1 MKKQVAVI
9 GIGRFGRSVA
19 SALYNLGHDV
29 LAIDRKEE
37 RVQDMLGKVTYPVS
51 GDATNELTLK
61 ELGVPSYDAA
71 IVAIGSDTVSSLL
84 TSVLLRSLKDNM
96 YIVARAQDEL
106 QSNALKLVGVNK
118 TVLAEHEMG
127 EQIAH
132 NLFNPNVQEY
142 MSMNSKYG
150 ISKILVPQ
158 HIQGKS
164 LKDLNIG
171 TSRDKYNLTALGIVR
186 SKNIILNPDVN
197 EVIKQCGRGPH
208 SSNVTQVKIQDYKQ
222 EYSKKSFNILG
233 SN

>member
-71 IVAIGSDTVSSLL
+71 IVAIGSDTVSSLM

-150 ISKILVPQ
+150 ISKILVPE

-197 EVIKQCGRGPH
+197 EVIK
-208 SSNVTQVKIQDYKQ
+208 KDD
-222 EYSKKSFNILG
+222 ILLIAG
-233 SN
+233 NNELIDKLTD

>member
-71 IVAIGSDTVSSLL
+71 IVAIGSDTVSSLM
-84 TSVLLRSLKDNM
+84 TSVLLRSLKEDM

-106 QSNALKLVGVNK
+106 QSNALRLVGVNK

-142 MSMNSKYG
+142 MSMNSTYG
-150 ISKILVPQ
+150 ISKILVPK
-158 HIQGKS
+158 HIEGKS
-164 LKDLNIG
+164 LKDLSIG
-171 TSRDKYNLTALGIVR
+171 TSRDKYNLTALGIIR

-197 EVIKQCGRGPH
+197 EIIK
-208 SSNVTQVKIQDYKQ
+208 KDD
-222 EYSKKSFNILG
+222 ILLIAG
-233 SN
+233 NNELIDKLTD

>member
-71 IVAIGSDTVSSLL
+71 IVAIGSDTVSSLM

-106 QSNALKLVGVNK
+106 QRLKVDIEEFMRKHCLEDDEEK
-118 TVLAEHEMG
+118 QKIEKQLLQEDKK
-127 EQIAH
+127 
-132 NLFNPNVQEY
+132 NV
-142 MSMNSKYG
+142 
-150 ISKILVPQ
+150 
-158 HIQGKS
+158 
-164 LKDLNIG
+164 KD
-171 TSRDKYNLTALGIVR
+171 K
-186 SKNIILNPDVN
+186 
-197 EVIKQCGRGPH
+197 
-208 SSNVTQVKIQDYKQ
+208 
-222 EYSKKSFNILG
+222 
-233 SN
+233 

>member
-71 IVAIGSDTVSSLL
+71 IVAIGSDTVSSLM
-84 TSVLLRSLKDNM
+84 TSVLLRSLKKDM

-106 QSNALKLVGVNK
+106 QSNALRLVGVNK

-142 MSMNSKYG
+142 MSMNSTYG
-150 ISKILVPQ
+150 ISKILVPK

-164 LKDLNIG
+164 LKELNIG

-186 SKNIILNPDVN
+186 FKNIILNPDVN
-197 EVIKQCGRGPH
+197 EI
-208 SSNVTQVKIQDYKQ
+208 VKKDD
-222 EYSKKSFNILG
+222 ILLIAG
-233 SN
+233 NNELIDKLTD

>member
-1 MKKQVAVI
+1 MRKQVAVI
-9 GIGRFGRSVA
+9 GIGRFGKSVA

-29 LAIDRKEE
+29 LAIDKKEE

-118 TVLAEHEMG
+118 TVLAENEMG

-197 EVIKQCGRGPH
+197 EVIK
-208 SSNVTQVKIQDYKQ
+208 KDD
-222 EYSKKSFNILG
+222 ILLIAG
-233 SN
+233 NNELIDKLTD

>member
-1 MKKQVAVI
+1 MRKQVAVI

-37 RVQDMLGKVTYPVS
+37 RVQEMLGKVTYPVS

-118 TVLAEHEMG
+118 TVLAENEMG

-197 EVIKQCGRGPH
+197 EVIK
-208 SSNVTQVKIQDYKQ
+208 KDD
-222 EYSKKSFNILG
+222 ILLIAG
-233 SN
+233 NNELIDKLTD

>member
-37 RVQDMLGKVTYPVS
+37 RVQDMLGKVTYQVS

-71 IVAIGSDTVSSLL
+71 IVAIGSDTVSSLM
-84 TSVLLRSLKDNM
+84 TSVLLRSLKEDM

-106 QSNALKLVGVNK
+106 QSNALRLVGVNK

-142 MSMNSKYG
+142 MSRNSTYG
-150 ISKILVPQ
+150 ISKILVPK

-164 LKDLNIG
+164 LKDLSIG
-171 TSRDKYNLTALGIVR
+171 TSRDKYNLTALGIIR

-197 EVIKQCGRGPH
+197 EIIKKDDVLLIAG
-208 SSNVTQVKIQDYKQ
+208 NNELIDKLTD
-222 EYSKKSFNILG
+222 
-233 SN
+233 

>member
-71 IVAIGSDTVSSLL
+71 IVAIGSDTVSSLM
-84 TSVLLRSLKDNM
+84 TSVLLRSLKEDM

-106 QSNALKLVGVNK
+106 QSNALRLVGVNK

-142 MSMNSKYG
+142 MSMNSTYG
-150 ISKILVPQ
+150 ISKILVPK

-164 LKDLNIG
+164 LKDLSIG
-171 TSRDKYNLTALGIVR
+171 TSRDKYNLTALGIIR

-197 EVIKQCGRGPH
+197 EIIK
-208 SSNVTQVKIQDYKQ
+208 KDD
-222 EYSKKSFNILG
+222 ILLIAG
-233 SN
+233 NTELIDKLTD

>member
-158 HIQGKS
+158 HIQVKS
-164 LKDLNIG
+164 LKYLNIG

-197 EVIKQCGRGPH
+197 EVIK
-208 SSNVTQVKIQDYKQ
+208 KDD
-222 EYSKKSFNILG
+222 ILLIAG
-233 SN
+233 NNELIDKLTD

>member
-9 GIGRFGRSVA
+9 GIGRYGRSVA

-71 IVAIGSDTVSSLL
+71 IVAIGSDTVSSLM
-84 TSVLLRSLKDNM
+84 TSVLLRSLKEDM

-106 QSNALKLVGVNK
+106 QSNALRLVGVNK

-142 MSMNSKYG
+142 MSMNSTYG
-150 ISKILVPQ
+150 ISKILVPK

-164 LKDLNIG
+164 LKDLSIG
-171 TSRDKYNLTALGIVR
+171 TSRDKYNLTALGIIR

-197 EVIKQCGRGPH
+197 EIIK
-208 SSNVTQVKIQDYKQ
+208 KDD
-222 EYSKKSFNILG
+222 ILLIAG
-233 SN
+233 NNELIDKLTD

>member
-71 IVAIGSDTVSSLL
+71 IVAIGSDTVSSLM
-84 TSVLLRSLKDNM
+84 TSVLLRSLKEDM

-106 QSNALKLVGVNK
+106 QSNALRLVGVNK

-142 MSMNSKYG
+142 MSMNSTYG
-150 ISKILVPQ
+150 ISKILVPK
-158 HIQGKS
+158 HIEGKS
-164 LKDLNIG
+164 LKDLSIG

-197 EVIKQCGRGPH
+197 EIIK
-208 SSNVTQVKIQDYKQ
+208 KDD
-222 EYSKKSFNILG
+222 ILLIAG
-233 SN
+233 NNELIDKLTD

>member
-118 TVLAEHEMG
+118 TVLAENEMG

-197 EVIKQCGRGPH
+197 EVIK
-208 SSNVTQVKIQDYKQ
+208 KDD
-222 EYSKKSFNILG
+222 ILLIAG
-233 SN
+233 NNELIDKLTD

>member
-29 LAIDRKEE
+29 LAIDKKEE

-71 IVAIGSDTVSSLL
+71 IVAIGSDTVSSLM
-84 TSVLLRSLKDNM
+84 TSVLLRSLKEDM

-106 QSNALKLVGVNK
+106 QSNALRLVGVNK

-142 MSMNSKYG
+142 MSMNSTYG
-150 ISKILVPQ
+150 ISKILVPK
-158 HIQGKS
+158 HIEGKS
-164 LKDLNIG
+164 LKDLSIG
-171 TSRDKYNLTALGIVR
+171 TSRDKYNLTALGIIR

-197 EVIKQCGRGPH
+197 EIIK
-208 SSNVTQVKIQDYKQ
+208 KDD
-222 EYSKKSFNILG
+222 ILLIAG
-233 SN
+233 NNELIDKLTD

>member
-71 IVAIGSDTVSSLL
+71 IVAIGSDTVSSLM
-84 TSVLLRSLKDNM
+84 TSVLLRSLKSNM

-150 ISKILVPQ
+150 ISKILVPE

-197 EVIKQCGRGPH
+197 EVIK
-208 SSNVTQVKIQDYKQ
+208 KDD
-222 EYSKKSFNILG
+222 ILLIAG
-233 SN
+233 NNELIDKLTD

>member
-61 ELGVPSYDAA
+61 ELGVTSYDAA
-71 IVAIGSDTVSSLL
+71 IVAIGSDTVSSLM
-84 TSVLLRSLKDNM
+84 TSVLLRSLKNNM

-142 MSMNSKYG
+142 MSMN
-150 ISKILVPQ
+150 
-158 HIQGKS
+158 
-164 LKDLNIG
+164 
-171 TSRDKYNLTALGIVR
+171 
-186 SKNIILNPDVN
+186 
-197 EVIKQCGRGPH
+197 
-208 SSNVTQVKIQDYKQ
+208 
-222 EYSKKSFNILG
+222 
-233 SN
+233 

>member
-1 MKKQVAVI
+1 MRKQVAVI

-29 LAIDRKEE
+29 LAIDKKEE

-118 TVLAEHEMG
+118 TVLAENEMG

-197 EVIKQCGRGPH
+197 EVIK
-208 SSNVTQVKIQDYKQ
+208 KDD
-222 EYSKKSFNILG
+222 ILLIAG
-233 SN
+233 NNELIDKLTD

>member
-71 IVAIGSDTVSSLL
+71 IVAIGSDTVSSLM
-84 TSVLLRSLKDNM
+84 TSVLLRSLKEDM

-106 QSNALKLVGVNK
+106 QSNALRLVGVNK

-142 MSMNSKYG
+142 MSMNSTYG
-150 ISKILVPQ
+150 ISKILVPK

-164 LKDLNIG
+164 LKELNIG

-197 EVIKQCGRGPH
+197 EIIK
-208 SSNVTQVKIQDYKQ
+208 KDD
-222 EYSKKSFNILG
+222 ILLIAG
-233 SN
+233 NNELIDKLTD

>member
-29 LAIDRKEE
+29 LAIDKKEE

-71 IVAIGSDTVSSLL
+71 IVAIGSDTVSSLM
-84 TSVLLRSLKDNM
+84 TSVLLRSLKEDM

-106 QSNALKLVGVNK
+106 QSNALRLVGVNK

-142 MSMNSKYG
+142 MSMNSTYG
-150 ISKILVPQ
+150 ISKILVPK
-158 HIQGKS
+158 HILGKS
-164 LKDLNIG
+164 LKDLSIG

-197 EVIKQCGRGPH
+197 EIIK
-208 SSNVTQVKIQDYKQ
+208 KDD
-222 EYSKKSFNILG
+222 ILLIAG
-233 SN
+233 NNELIDKLTD

>member
-29 LAIDRKEE
+29 LAIDKKEE

-71 IVAIGSDTVSSLL
+71 IVAIGSDTVSSLM
-84 TSVLLRSLKDNM
+84 TSVLLRSLKEDM

-106 QSNALKLVGVNK
+106 QSNALRLVGVNK

-142 MSMNSKYG
+142 MSMNSTYG
-150 ISKILVPQ
+150 ISKILIPK

-164 LKDLNIG
+164 LKELNIG

-197 EVIKQCGRGPH
+197 EIIKK
-208 SSNVTQVKIQDYKQ
+208 ND
-222 EYSKKSFNILG
+222 ILLIAG
-233 SN
+233 NNELINKLTD

>member
-71 IVAIGSDTVSSLL
+71 IVAIGSDTVSSLM

-197 EVIKQCGRGPH
+197 EVIK
-208 SSNVTQVKIQDYKQ
+208 KDD
-222 EYSKKSFNILG
+222 ILLIAG
-233 SN
+233 NNELIDKLTD

>member
-61 ELGVPSYDAA
+61 DLGVPSYDAA
-71 IVAIGSDTVSSLL
+71 IVAIGSDTVSSLM
-84 TSVLLRSLKDNM
+84 TSVLLRSLKEDM

-106 QSNALKLVGVNK
+106 QSNALRLVGVNK

-142 MSMNSKYG
+142 MSMNSTYG
-150 ISKILVPQ
+150 ISKILVPK

-164 LKDLNIG
+164 LKDLSIG
-171 TSRDKYNLTALGIVR
+171 TSRDKYNLTALGIIR

-197 EVIKQCGRGPH
+197 EIIK
-208 SSNVTQVKIQDYKQ
+208 KDD
-222 EYSKKSFNILG
+222 ILLIAG
-233 SN
+233 NNELIDKLTD

>member
-1 MKKQVAVI
+1 MRKQVAVI

-118 TVLAEHEMG
+118 TVLAENEMG

-132 NLFNPNVQEY
+132 NLFNPNVQDY

-197 EVIKQCGRGPH
+197 EVIK
-208 SSNVTQVKIQDYKQ
+208 KDD
-222 EYSKKSFNILG
+222 ILLIAG
-233 SN
+233 NNELIDKLTD

>member
-1 MKKQVAVI
+1 MRKQVAVI

-118 TVLAEHEMG
+118 TVLAENEMG

-158 HIQGKS
+158 HIQGGS

-197 EVIKQCGRGPH
+197 EVIK
-208 SSNVTQVKIQDYKQ
+208 KDD
-222 EYSKKSFNILG
+222 ILLIAG
-233 SN
+233 NNELIDKLTD

>member
-29 LAIDRKEE
+29 LAIDKKEE

-71 IVAIGSDTVSSLL
+71 IVAIGSDTVSSLM
-84 TSVLLRSLKDNM
+84 TSVLLRSLKEDM

-106 QSNALKLVGVNK
+106 QSNALRLVGVNK

-142 MSMNSKYG
+142 MSMNSTYG
-150 ISKILVPQ
+150 ISKILVPK

-164 LKDLNIG
+164 LKDLSIG
-171 TSRDKYNLTALGIVR
+171 TSRDKYNLTALGIIR

-197 EVIKQCGRGPH
+197 EIIK
-208 SSNVTQVKIQDYKQ
+208 KDD
-222 EYSKKSFNILG
+222 ILLIAG
-233 SN
+233 NNELIDKLTD

>member
-37 RVQDMLGKVTYPVS
+37 RVQDMLGKVSYPVS

-71 IVAIGSDTVSSLL
+71 IVAIGSDTVSSLM
-84 TSVLLRSLKDNM
+84 TSVLLRSLKEDM

-106 QSNALKLVGVNK
+106 QSNALRLVGVNK

-132 NLFNPNVQEY
+132 KLFNPNVQEY
-142 MSMNSKYG
+142 MSMNSTYG
-150 ISKILVPQ
+150 ISKILVPK

-164 LKDLNIG
+164 LKDLSIG

-197 EVIKQCGRGPH
+197 EIIK
-208 SSNVTQVKIQDYKQ
+208 KDD
-222 EYSKKSFNILG
+222 ILLIAG
-233 SN
+233 NNELIDKLTD

>member
-1 MKKQVAVI
+1 MRKQVAVI

-96 YIVARAQDEL
+96 YIVARAQNEL

-118 TVLAEHEMG
+118 TVLAENEMG

-197 EVIKQCGRGPH
+197 EVIK
-208 SSNVTQVKIQDYKQ
+208 KDD
-222 EYSKKSFNILG
+222 ILLIAG
-233 SN
+233 NNELIDKLTD

>member
-61 ELGVPSYDAA
+61 ALGVPSYDAA
-71 IVAIGSDTVSSLL
+71 IVAIGSDTVSSLM
-84 TSVLLRSLKDNM
+84 TSVLLRSLKNNM

-150 ISKILVPQ
+150 ISKILVPK

-197 EVIKQCGRGPH
+197 EVIK
-208 SSNVTQVKIQDYKQ
+208 KDD
-222 EYSKKSFNILG
+222 ILLIAG
-233 SN
+233 NNELIDKLTD

>member
-29 LAIDRKEE
+29 LAIDKKEE

-71 IVAIGSDTVSSLL
+71 IVAIGSDTVSSLMS
-84 TSVLLRSLKDNM
+84 SVLLRSLKEDM

-142 MSMNSKYG
+142 MSMNSNYG
-150 ISKILVPQ
+150 ISKILAPTQ
-158 HIQGKS
+158 IQGKS

-186 SKNIILNPDVN
+186 SKNIILNPDIN
-197 EVIKQCGRGPH
+197 EIIK
-208 SSNVTQVKIQDYKQ
+208 KDD
-222 EYSKKSFNILG
+222 ILLIAG
-233 SN
+233 NNELIDKLTD

>member
-71 IVAIGSDTVSSLL
+71 IVAIGSDTVSSLM
-84 TSVLLRSLKDNM
+84 TSVLLRSLKEDM

-106 QSNALKLVGVNK
+106 QSNALRLVGVNK

-142 MSMNSKYG
+142 MSMNSTYG
-150 ISKILVPQ
+150 ISKILVPK

-164 LKDLNIG
+164 LKDLSIG
-171 TSRDKYNLTALGIVR
+171 TSRDKYNLSALGIVR

-197 EVIKQCGRGPH
+197 EIIK
-208 SSNVTQVKIQDYKQ
+208 KDD
-222 EYSKKSFNILG
+222 ILLIAG
-233 SN
+233 NNELIDKLTD